1 MSEIPDLFNEPAIPQ
16 HSEEVGESK
25 SSGSKSSAWIIGL
38 ISLGLVG
45 SAGVTAYY
53 GLGPMLAKPY
63 QPPVNS
69 QAPDIATVLG
79 IGDAQLPQGLEDSY
93 SQEQKQQLLE
103 SVNQVA
109 NLPQSETQ
117 VAILRVIQ
125 NAPPSLPLLKN
136 AQINDAAF
144 IFTEARQAFLYRPST
159 QELVAADSF

>member
-79 IGDAQLPQGLEDSY
+79 IGDAQLPQGHNRRSRLQIPLRDPKWTGDS
-93 SQEQKQQLLE
+93 SG
-103 SVNQVA
+103 SHG
-109 NLPQSETQ
+109 
-117 VAILRVIQ
+117 
-125 NAPPSLPLLKN
+125 PSG
-136 AQINDAAF
+136 D
-144 IFTEARQAFLYRPST
+144 RRRPRT
-159 QELVAADSF
+159 R